1 MFTKGGTI
9 MTETLELIFHNVANK
24 QCKFTINNVLQDVSE
39 AVARD
44 AMQKL
49 LSLDILRP
57 SNNVPTKIGSA
68 QIVSKTTRNIFTDK

>member
-1 MFTKGGTI
+1 
-9 MTETLELIFHNVANK
+9 MTETLELIFHDVANK
-24 QCKFTINNVLQDVSE
+24 QSKFTINNVLQDVSE

-57 SNNVPTKIGSA
+57 SNNVPTKIVSA

>member
-1 MFTKGGTI
+1 
-9 MTETLELIFHNVANK
+9 MTETLELIFHDVANK
-24 QCKFTINNVLQDVSE
+24 QSKFTINNVLQDVSE

-49 LSLDILRP
+49 LSLDILRL

>member
-1 MFTKGGTI
+1 
-9 MTETLELIFHNVANK
+9 MTETLELIFHDVANK

-68 QIVSKTTRNIFTDK
+68 QIVSKPTRNIFTDK